1 MGRAAAPAAPW
12 VLRGVVDHAVVS
24 AAACVASSCVQ
35 LIDAQ
40 GLTKRFG
47 ARTAVDAVDLSVR
60 PGVCFGFLGPNG
72 AGKTTLIRL
81 LLGLARADAGRVL
94 IDGTDVAQDPPRA
107 LARVGAI
114 VEEPRFHPHL
124 TGVENLWVHA
134 PLVGGREAEAR
145 IPMLIERVGLRGR
158 GDEKVKGYSM
168 GMRQRLGVARAL
180 LGDPQLLVL
189 DEPTNGLDAEGMAE
203 FRDLIRHMVENEG
216 RTVFLSSHLLDEMQ
230 KLCDEVAIVE
240 QGRIV
245 TQTSVR
251 DLLDGGAATRTLVL
265 DCDDPVRAREI
276 LATDPIVGEIRE
288 TTGADGQPVLALTV
302 AAGREA
308 AIAITRALVTGGVGV
323 AELRVDAQSLE
334 RRYLDIT
341 RGAAR

>member
-1 MGRAAAPAAPW
+1 MT
-12 VLRGVVDHAVVS
+12 
-24 AAACVASSCVQ
+24 

-47 ARTAVDAVDLSVR
+47 ARTAVDAVDLQV
-60 PGVCFGFLGPNG
+60 PAGVCFGFLGPNG

-81 LLGLARADAGRVL
+81 LLGLARPDAGRVL
-94 IDGTDVAQDPPRA
+94 IGGADVAQDPSAA
-107 LARVGAI
+107 LASVGAI

-124 TGVENLWVHA
+124 TGVENLRVHA
-134 PLVGGREAEAR
+134 PLVGTGASAR
-145 IPMLIERVGLRGR
+145 IPGLLDRVGLTGR

-180 LGDPQLLVL
+180 LGDPKLLVL

-203 FRDLIRHMVENEG
+203 FRGLIRGMVEQDG

-240 QGRIV
+240 QGRII

-251 DLLDGGAATRTLVL
+251 ELLHGQTATRTLIL
-265 DCDDPVRAREI
+265 DCEDPGRAQEVLRAVAGVTAVAQSAGPDGAPV
-276 LATDPIVGEIRE
+276 LTVTSTGGRE
-288 TTGADGQPVLALTV
+288 TQ
-302 AAGREA
+302 
-308 AIAITRALVTGGVGV
+308 IAVSAALVGAGVGL

-341 RGAAR
+341 RDAAGGPA